1 MNAATTLHACIT
13 LPLDTFVLEV
23 DLQTDARV
31 TGLFGPS
38 GCGKTSFI
46 EAVAGLRPAA
56 RGRVRLG
63 TTQWQNSD
71 AKFFLAPEQR
81 GIGYVPQDGMLFPHR
96 SVKQNLEAGFRR
108 ARQREHEPQSIYA
121 NVVELL
127 ELGSLLDR
135 APGTLS
141 GGERQRV
148 ALGRA
153 LCSAPSLI
161 LLDEP
166 LASLDQPLRYKILPF
181 LRRVRE
187 EFEVPTILVSHDPID
202 MQAVCDEVI
211 VMRTG
216 SIVARGEPSE
226 VLTDPAVFPIANQRA
241 FENVIAGTI
250 VDRDSGSTRVRL
262 ASRTADITLSLTAS
276 AANSHTSCLVGIPAR
291 DVMIAIERPRG
302 LSARNVLP
310 AIVEDIRKVEHRQ
323 LVRARLC
330 EDLPPLA
337 VEIGRTA
344 CDELALAPGRQIF
357 LVIKATSCSLYGEL
371 T

>member
-1 MNAATTLHACIT
+1 MNTAATLHARIT
-13 LPLDTFVLEV
+13 LPLDTFVLDV
-23 DLQTDARV
+23 DLQTTAHV
-31 TGLFGPS
+31 TGLVGPS

-56 RGRVRLG
+56 QGRVRLDS
-63 TTQWQNSD
+63 TQWQNSNE
-71 AKFFLAPEQR
+71 KFFLAPEQR

-108 ARQREHEPQSIYA
+108 ARQREREPQAIYT

-127 ELGSLLDR
+127 ELGSLLNR
-135 APGTLS
+135 APSTLS

-166 LASLDQPLRYKILPF
+166 LASLDQTLRYKILPF

-211 VMRTG
+211 VMRAG
-216 SIVARGEPSE
+216 SIVARGEASE
-226 VLTDPAVFPIANQRA
+226 VLTDPAVFPIASQRA

-250 VDRDSGSTRVRL
+250 VDRDGGGTRVRL
-262 ASRTADITLSLTAS
+262 ASRTTDITLSLTAS
-276 AANSHTSCLVGIPAR
+276 ATSAHTSCLVGIPAR
-291 DVMIAIERPRG
+291 DVMIAIEKPSG

-310 AIVEDIRKVEHRQ
+310 AIVEEIRKETRMGITQARYQSGIENHG
-323 LVRARLC
+323 RA
-330 EDLPPLA
+330 
-337 VEIGRTA
+337 
-344 CDELALAPGRQIF
+344 
-357 LVIKATSCSLYGEL
+357 
-371 T
+371 

>member
-1 MNAATTLHACIT
+1 MNTAATLHARIT
-13 LPLDTFVLEV
+13 LPLDTFVLDV
-23 DLQTDARV
+23 DLQTTAHV

-56 RGRVRLG
+56 QGRVRLDS
-63 TTQWQNSD
+63 TQWQNSNK
-71 AKFFLAPEQR
+71 KFFLAPEQR

-108 ARQREHEPQSIYA
+108 ARQREREPQAIYT

-127 ELGSLLDR
+127 ELGSLLNR
-135 APGTLS
+135 APSTLS

-166 LASLDQPLRYKILPF
+166 LASLDQTLRYKILPF

-211 VMRTG
+211 VMRAG
-216 SIVARGEPSE
+216 SIVARGEASE
-226 VLTDPAVFPIANQRA
+226 VLTDPAVFPIASQRA

-250 VDRDSGSTRVRL
+250 VDRDGGGTRVRL
-262 ASRTADITLSLTAS
+262 ASRTTDITLSLTAS
-276 AANSHTSCLVGIPAR
+276 ATSAHTSCLVGIPAR
-291 DVMIAIERPRG
+291 DVMIAIEKPSG

-310 AIVEDIRKVEHRQ
+310 AIVEEIRKETRMGITQARYQSGIENHG
-323 LVRARLC
+323 RA
-330 EDLPPLA
+330 
-337 VEIGRTA
+337 
-344 CDELALAPGRQIF
+344 
-357 LVIKATSCSLYGEL
+357 
-371 T
+371 